1 MVDRGAFAGA
11 RICLS
16 GTKRSG
22 YWLAIWV
29 THGQNLNG
37 FALSTSEMEIQG
49 YTLLPR
55 KAMSQEEDFISWTQ
69 EKHGMFTV
77 RMQFLMLMQVLS
89 MRRRMVLGEQFYVR
103 DHDGKVVVLAWDSIT
118 TVKLQQWV
126 EPHATK
132 D

>member
-1 MVDRGAFAGA
+1 
-11 RICLS
+11 
-16 GTKRSG
+16 
-22 YWLAIWV
+22 
-29 THGQNLNG
+29 
-37 FALSTSEMEIQG
+37 MEIQG

-103 DHDGKVVVLAWDSIT
+103 DHDGKVVVLAWDSIINCSNGWGRM
-118 TVKLQQWV
+118 LQR
-126 EPHATK
+126 TK
-132 D
+132 NST